1 MFLLCMFWDLSS
13 AAEGDCHVDVRP
25 YSLPTLPSPRPIFSH
40 FFPFS
45 PNFVDLFWLSLKVNI
60 LLKDGKALQ
69 FSFLPSQWKVPMP
82 RCCWTF
88 LLKNEKKLLWIPP
101 PSHAPISPL
110 WTDQH
115 WQPAKNQDWQS
126 LESSISSAKPLNGN
140 EHAHKKGKKGAF
152 CRHHTPPFNLEIM
165 FPFHFFLQS
174 SWNNL
179 AKAGPYICWLSLAR
193 WSRYIWGHFLFPFYL
208 VCRDLPDKIQYMGH
222 RSNGFHPEI
231 KLSKFNFKLIFVLT
245 INGCRA
251 DAYMKMTKY
260 FWKLIMVKIG
270 RLTAAVGER
279 PQRNSRQKRNFLHN
293 LPRIQ
298 SLINPLGRKQRRTFS
313 NIFSATYEQ
322 TQNKFPLKMVLMML
336 KHCMLSSILLI

>member
-1 MFLLCMFWDLSS
+1 M
-13 AAEGDCHVDVRP
+13 
-25 YSLPTLPSPRPIFSH
+25 
-40 FFPFS
+40 
-45 PNFVDLFWLSLKVNI
+45 DLFPLPMLRSPHCGPISTGNRQKTKTGKVWSRAFHRQNNSM
-60 LLKDGKALQ
+60 GM
-69 FSFLPSQWKVPMP
+69 S
-82 RCCWTF
+82 
-88 LLKNEKKLLWIPP
+88 
-101 PSHAPISPL
+101 API
-110 WTDQH
+110 
-115 WQPAKNQDWQS
+115 
-126 LESSISSAKPLNGN
+126 
-140 EHAHKKGKKGAF
+140 KKGKRAF
-152 CRHHTPPFNLEIM
+152 CRHHTPPFNLEII
-165 FPFHFFLQS
+165 FPFHFVLQS

-179 AKAGPYICWLSLAR
+179 AKTGPYICWLSLAR

-222 RSNGFHPEI
+222 RSNGFHPET
-231 KLSKFNFKLIFVLT
+231 KLSKFNFFFKLIFILT

-322 TQNKFPLKMVLMML
+322 RQNKFPLKMVLMML
-336 KHCMLSSILLI
+336 KHCMLYSILIIYLFKRL

>member
-1 MFLLCMFWDLSS
+1 MGKFTIL
-13 AAEGDCHVDVRP
+13 
-25 YSLPTLPSPRPIFSH
+25 
-40 FFPFS
+40 FS
-45 PNFVDLFWLSLKVNI
+45 PFPMVSSHASLLLNFLVEK
-60 LLKDGKALQ
+60 
-69 FSFLPSQWKVPMP
+69 WKKIAMN
-82 RCCWTF
+82 
-88 LLKNEKKLLWIPP
+88 LP

-126 LESSISSAKPLNGN
+126 LESSISSAKPANGN
-140 EHAHKKGKKGAF
+140 ERAHKKGKKGILQAS
-152 CRHHTPPFNLEIM
+152 HSSLQLGNNIPIS
-165 FPFHFFLQS
+165 FFFQS

-179 AKAGPYICWLSLAR
+179 AKTGPYICWLSLAR

-222 RSNGFHPEI
+222 RSNGFHPET
-231 KLSKFNFKLIFVLT
+231 KLSKFNLFFKLIFILT

-279 PQRNSRQKRNFLHN
+279 LQRNSRQKRNFLHN

-322 TQNKFPLKMVLMML
+322 RQNKFPLKMVLMML
-336 KHCMLSSILLI
+336 KHCMLYSILIIYLFKRL